1 MTTRR
6 AGLVG
11 AVALVVSTLAV
22 STYGVA
28 GAGASPVQ
36 AQVRAD
42 RDLLGQV
49 SSSRW
54 FSPNNDRSKDVVEVG
69 IRLETRA
76 AVSITVR
83 HERKGWVA
91 RRVSLGSEKAG
102 KRVWTWNGRNDDG
115 RAVID
120 GNYVDEVVAVGAR
133 GRDRATTRIKSRR
146 TYSSAAVDS
155 PVLTVDRTTVASGG
169 TVRFTARQGLEA
181 RNAFGRDRSRPVLT
195 AVTVYADSG
204 GAAVAAAFPS
214 VLEFSDP
221 VRSWT
226 PTTPGTY
233 SVVAHFVDSY
243 GTSGTAARRVT
254 VTP

>member
-1 MTTRR
+1 MTTKR
-6 AGLVG
+6 AGLV
-11 AVALVVSTLAV
+11 VALAMVASTLV
-22 STYGVA
+22 TSTAGVA
-28 GAGASPVQ
+28 AAGASSGH
-36 AQVRAD
+36 AQLRAD

-54 FSPNNDRSKDVVEVG
+54 FSPNNDRSKDSVEVG
-69 IRLETRA
+69 IRLRGRA

-91 RRVSLGSEKAG
+91 RRVSLGRVKAG
-102 KRVWTWNGRNDDG
+102 KRVWTWNGRNGNG
-115 RAVID
+115 RVVID
-120 GNYVDEVVAVGAR
+120 GNYAVEVVAVGAR

-146 TYSSAAVDS
+146 KYSAGAVDS
-155 PVLTVDRTTVASGG
+155 PVLILDRTTVASGDAVG
-169 TVRFTARQGLEA
+169 FTARQGLEA

-204 GAAVAAAFPS
+204 GAAVVAAFPA
-214 VLEFSDP
+214 
-221 VRSWT
+221 VRRAIEPMRAWT
-226 PTTPGTY
+226 TTTPGTY

-243 GTSGTAARRVT
+243 GNTGTAARQVV